1 MAWSRRPTAS
11 ALALTVVGAIACGSG
26 DAPPSQSAM
35 ASVAENR
42 MIEQL
47 EAGVPIFG
55 LTTGETTAESGAQM
69 GQNRDADFVWY
80 SLETGPFDM
89 PTMEGYIAAMT
100 EAAGT
105 AGPHPIMLRIPP
117 IRDDREA
124 AVEHIRAGL
133 ASGAVAIAFPHIQS
147 AEDVALAAD
156 AIGDRL
162 WPTNPDGDVLS
173 VIMIEDKEAVESV
186 REIVGASGVS
196 MVFPGPGDLANT
208 YDGDAEAVEA
218 AIQAIL
224 AACKEFD
231 VPCMMTADDVV
242 ARLEQGFQSFIIT
255 DPDALAVGLAASGRS
270 N

>member
-1 MAWSRRPTAS
+1 
-11 ALALTVVGAIACGSG
+11 
-26 DAPPSQSAM
+26 
-35 ASVAENR
+35 

-47 EAGVPIFG
+47 ESGIPVFG

-69 GQNRDADFVWY
+69 GANRDADFVWY

-89 PTMEGYIAAMT
+89 PTMESYIAAMA
-100 EAAGT
+100 EASGSAG
-105 AGPHPIMLRIPP
+105 AHPVMLRIPP

-147 AEDVALAAD
+147 AEDVELAAGV
-156 AIGDRL
+156 IGDRL
-162 WPTNPDGDVLS
+162 WPANPNGDVLS
-173 VIMIEDKEAVESV
+173 VIMIEDKEAVEAV
-186 REIVGASGVS
+186 REIVSAPGVS
-196 MVFPGPGDLANT
+196 MVFPGPGDLART
-208 YDGDAEAVEA
+208 YDDDAEAVEA

-224 AACKEFD
+224 AACIEFD

-255 DPDALAVGLAASGRS
+255 EPDALAVGLAASGRS